1 MHHREE
7 NTAVLL
13 ATAHLRATHYAKWGV
28 GAMDVQLLRQAL
40 RIIGFDYDAR
50 QTHELM
56 SMFDVDYSGLIE
68 LDEFLALLRHR
79 GIEVDAR
86 ISNLVGNTPH
96 PLDS

>member
-1 MHHREE
+1 
-7 NTAVLL
+7 
-13 ATAHLRATHYAKWGV
+13 
-28 GAMDVQLLRQAL
+28 MDVQLLRQAL